1 MFSAMSSNAGWG
13 ELLVGAYHQR
23 LNGCEIVSYNNRSAE
38 QGDQMETDVL
48 AIDNRSGNGK
58 QHIYVCE
65 VVTHLNGGLYSGS
78 PDDTEGWWMEYS
90 NTSSYHYS
98 LETLWRKFLDGY
110 QYVCQTFPDAKYSFQ
125 FWAPVVTGGQNRGY
139 LIQGLERLEEEFESE
154 TGEQL
159 ELVIND
165 EYSDRIDDLRDKA
178 RGDTSNYGS
187 PAFRFIQILEN
198 LE

>member
-1 MFSAMSSNAGWG
+1 MPGNAGLG
-13 ELLVGAYHQR
+13 ELLVGAYHKR

-38 QGDQMETDVL
+38 PGNQMETDVL
-48 AIDNRSGNGK
+48 AIDNHRENGN

-65 VVTHLNGGLYSGS
+65 VVTHLDGGLYSGS
-78 PDDTEGWWMEYS
+78 PDDTDGWWMEYS
-90 NTSSYHYS
+90 NTNSYHHS
-98 LETLWRKFLDGY
+98 FETLWRKFLNGHR
-110 QYVCQTFPDAKYSFQ
+110 YVHQTFPGAEYSFQ

-139 LIQGLERLEEEFESE
+139 LIQGLERLQDEFETE

-159 ELVIND
+159 ELFINEEYTARIEELQD
-165 EYSDRIDDLRDKA
+165 EAK
-178 RGDTSNYGS
+178 GDTSNYGS